1 MPFRN
6 YGTMMV
12 QLMVGSGQ
20 HRVIFEMHKQ
30 ALSDESLYFRKLF
43 AARPGLN
50 THSLPDIDPATFV
63 FVYKWLYGNRKSI
76 AQFIVL
82 GRINCEQ
89 EGIRTMI
96 GLYFVAYHLQFT
108 LIEDLAMELLGN
120 GYFHSDL
127 YPSNEDIERAYTK
140 TEPGSA
146 LCRYMARQFQQKI
159 LTSSAGPS
167 LNELHGLLNRQPSLA
182 VDFVLQ
188 SRGVLTNG
196 LWRTET
202 LTVCEFHA
210 HPRGDPCPTGQLT
223 FTSIDYAYATGRC
236 DVPEM

>member
-1 MPFRN
+1 
-6 YGTMMV
+6 MV

-20 HRVIFEMHKQ
+20 YRAVFEMHKQ
-30 ALSDESLYFRKLF
+30 LLSDESLYFRKLF
-43 AARPGLN
+43 VARPGLN
-50 THSLPDIDPATFV
+50 THSLPDINPATFV

-89 EGIRTMI
+89 EGIRAMLE
-96 GLYFVAYHLQFT
+96 LYFVAYHLQFT

-120 GYFHSDL
+120 RYFHSDL
-127 YPSNEDIERAYTK
+127 YPSNEDIERAYNK

-146 LCRYMARQFQQKI
+146 LRRYMARQFQQKI
-159 LTSSAGPS
+159 LTSTAGPS
-167 LNELHGLLNRQPSLA
+167 LGELHGLLNRQPSLA

-210 HPRGDPCPTGQLT
+210 HPRGDPCPTDLLT

-236 DVPEM
+236 DVPDM